1 MVPFYGLL
9 LAVSWRLD
17 FNDPIRLTFN
27 SMLAHMLRGQFD
39 VDPNIVQV
47 EGFLRNGRVYSYFGI
62 WGALLRLPL
71 WPLHRMN
78 LDVTFPS
85 CLAAICLAGL
95 AKIRMVLLVGRHGL
109 RSASANYA
117 IGLMLAYVVFAGSA
131 TTYLE
136 TSIYLEALLWGYAFA
151 AMFVYCAISGIL
163 NSSFPLTRLSCMATC
178 AGFALLARVTA
189 GVALYL
195 ALFLLLVALASPP
208 DVNLFRHPLSVARQ
222 LGRNFVRAPTIVPLA
237 ILALFMAA
245 TGAVNY
251 FRWGNPMMF
260 ANYDLYAQAHSYPN
274 FLPSLHTYGAFN
286 VRRIPFGL
294 VYYFFPI
301 WVLHGPGGRLLFER
315 MLTSLIGV
323 IGLPP
328 CTFLLTDLLP
338 LAFIASLAI
347 AVWRKSR
354 SGLAVPGRWAA
365 AISLGLLA
373 PCVLMLGFTWVLFRY
388 RLEFYPELEFLAF
401 LGLFLT
407 VTDPAMLL
415 KFTRCRRWLA
425 AALLVSVF
433 ASMTA
438 FVLSNLSGDEAPQ
451 LLLQHGVVNYYK
463 DQAAFHLHR
472 TILRDFSPHR

>member
-17 FNDPIRLTFN
+17 LNDPVRLTFN

-39 VDPNIVQV
+39 VDPNIVQY

-163 NSSFPLTRLSCMATC
+163 NSSFPSTRLSCMATC

-251 FRWGNPMMF
+251 FRWGNPATF
-260 ANYDLYAQAHSYPN
+260 VNFDLYPLAKSMPN
-274 FLPSLHTYGAFN
+274 FLTSVHTYGAFS
-286 VRRIPFGL
+286 VKRIPFGL
-294 VYYFFPI
+294 VYYFLPV
-301 WVLHGPGGRLLFER
+301 WVLHGPDGRLLFENAQTR
-315 MLTSLIGV
+315 LFGI
-323 IGLPP
+323 IALPP
-328 CTFLLTDLLP
+328 VSFVLTDLLP
-338 LAFIASLAI
+338 FCFIVLLVTTARKRGRATLAPA
-347 AVWRKSR
+347 
-354 SGLAVPGRWAA
+354 GRWAA
-365 AISLGLLA
+365 GVAVRS
-373 PCVLMLGFTWVLFRY
+373 PR
-388 RLEFYPELEFLAF
+388 
-401 LGLFLT
+401 
-407 VTDPAMLL
+407 
-415 KFTRCRRWLA
+415 
-425 AALLVSVF
+425 ALPSH
-433 ASMTA
+433 A
-438 FVLSNLSGDEAPQ
+438 FV
-451 LLLQHGVVNYYK
+451 
-463 DQAAFHLHR
+463 HLY
-472 TILRDFSPHR
+472 D